1 MGEGRLMFNFGKKN
15 EKERELII
23 YLIQEFD
30 TVRLQ
35 HEYLFNRIRDLEA
48 RVEKLEPKEEMKID
62 VFAGEGVL

>member
-1 MGEGRLMFNFGKKN
+1 MFWKKTRAKAEEKQLEMYIHLIN
-15 EKERELII
+15 EYSTMRA
-23 YLIQEFD
+23 
-30 TVRLQ
+30 Q